1 MHVGVPT
8 SILSIEAP
16 NESTIR
22 AEDSVME
29 IDQTHKSKVTNSL
42 LDRLKLRVAN
52 DTNSYISES
61 DGGVNLAHKIQ
72 VEG

>member
-1 MHVGVPT
+1 
-8 SILSIEAP
+8 
-16 NESTIR
+16 
-22 AEDSVME
+22 ME